1 MRCAYRLVAA
11 APGRLVPSDLMI
23 SRAQDCGQNNI
34 NSYAKFSAMRD
45 GLNRTGIPIV
55 FSYEPHLTKPIAW
68 TRYVGNLWRTGHDIG
83 SNFGSMFSELVIGNS
98 WASLGGP

>member
-1 MRCAYRLVAA
+1 
-11 APGRLVPSDLMI
+11 
-23 SRAQDCGQNNI
+23 
-34 NSYAKFSAMRD
+34 MRD

-68 TRYVGNLWRTGHDIG
+68 TRYVGKLPRHRWHLGCILLKMPAISLRTGNLWRTGHDIG

>member
-1 MRCAYRLVAA
+1 
-11 APGRLVPSDLMI
+11 
-23 SRAQDCGQNNI
+23 
-34 NSYAKFSAMRD
+34 MRD